1 MSDLQPPKLQPQHL
15 FEKREKRDAARLK
28 AYNQLLEQIQHR
40 IFTTSQLPG
49 NPSYLIYSV
58 PPFILGLPSMDLQDC
73 IVYLV
78 FQLRQ
83 NGFEVRFTYP
93 NLLYISW
100 ASYEKEYFMKKN
112 PIVQAMIPPKP
123 EPTTKK
129 GKQVQF
135 KNEQFKNEQFQQQT
149 AIQNPYTDKITVA
162 PVRSASDYMPPTSF
176 LDTIQRP
183 LPTQSSSVS
192 GAGNVIA
199 DLWKFT

>member
-1 MSDLQPPKLQPQHL
+1 MSDMQPPKLQPQHL
-15 FEKREKRDAARLK
+15 FEKREKRDKSRLR

-49 NPSYLIYSV
+49 NPSYLVYSV
-58 PPFILGLPSMDLQDC
+58 PPFILGLPSMDLQDS

-100 ASYEKEYFMKKN
+100 ASYEKEYFMKTN
-112 PIVQAMIPPKP
+112 PIVQAMIPPKQ
-123 EPTTKK
+123 EIITKK
-129 GKQVQF
+129 GAKDKVSF
-135 KNEQFKNEQFQQQT
+135 APNV
-149 AIQNPYTDKITVA
+149 QNPYTNEITVK
-162 PVRSASDYMPPTSF
+162 PSRSASDYEPPNAF

-183 LPTQSSSVS
+183 LDKPSSGVS
-192 GAGNVIA
+192 GAGNVVA
-199 DLWKFT
+199 DLWKFI

>member
-15 FEKREKRDAARLK
+15 FEKREKRDNARLK
-28 AYNQLLEQIQHR
+28 SYNQLLEQIQHR

-49 NPSYLIYSV
+49 NPNYLIYSV
-58 PPFILGLPSMDLQDC
+58 PPFILGLPSMDMQDC

-112 PIVQAMIPPKP
+112 PIVKAMTPPKP
-123 EPTTKK
+123 EPIVKK
-129 GKQVQF
+129 GRNV
-135 KNEQFKNEQFQQQT
+135 QFQQQPSSS
-149 AIQNPYTDKITVA
+149 IQNPYTDRITVA

>member
-15 FEKREKRDAARLK
+15 FEKREKRDNARLK
-28 AYNQLLEQIQHR
+28 SYNQLLEQIQHR

-49 NPSYLIYSV
+49 NPNYLIYSV
-58 PPFILGLPSMDLQDC
+58 PPFILGLPSMDMQDC

-112 PIVQAMIPPKP
+112 PIVKAMTPPKP
-123 EPTTKK
+123 EPIVKK
-129 GKQVQF
+129 AKSV
-135 KNEQFKNEQFQQQT
+135 QFQQQQPPSS
-149 AIQNPYTDKITVA
+149 IQNPYTDRITVA